1 MWDFARSRL
10 SAHALDDRLLH
21 SAAALKRRRK
31 VNMERE
37 KLEFDVL
44 FVGAGPANLAGAI
57 HLKKLAQQQGREI
70 EVCIIEK
77 AESVGAHSLSGAVLD
92 PRALIELMPDFR
104 EKGCPIEETDLRD
117 GVFYLTATGQLRLPY
132 TPPYMHNKGCF
143 IISLSKFC
151 AWLATIAEEVGVNI
165 FPGFAGVEALYD
177 EAGRRVIG
185 VRTGDKGVNKD
196 GKQKSTFEPGVD
208 LLANVTVF
216 GEGPKGSLIR
226 EVGTKLGIFAG
237 RMPQVFETAVKEVIE
252 IPAASPF
259 LTSPFTVLHT
269 FGYPLGLNTKGGGF
283 LYRMKENRVSLG
295 LVVGLDYED
304 PVLEPYQEFLRL
316 KKHPLIADI
325 IRDGKVL
332 QQGAKTLAAGG
343 LYTMPQLAVDGAL
356 FVGDSASML
365 NVQRLKGIHTAMKS
379 GMLAAETILTAIG
392 KGDVSAAALGGYRVK
407 VDGSWIRNEL
417 HAARNFGQALSQKGI
432 AKFIT
437 LGAQFVTGGRGF
449 VDPMNITDD
458 AATLQTGHF
467 RPPTQV
473 QDLDGKLYLDKLT
486 GVYFSG
492 TKHEEDQPCHLL
504 IPDTEVCVTRC
515 WETFRSPCT
524 RFCPGQVYEMIEED
538 GGRRRLK
545 LTPSNCLHC
554 KTCEIKD
561 PFKNIIW
568 SCPEGGGGPNY
579 SIV

>member
-1 MWDFARSRL
+1 
-10 SAHALDDRLLH
+10 
-21 SAAALKRRRK
+21 
-31 VNMERE
+31 MERE

-57 HLKKLAQQQGREI
+57 HLKKLAQQQGRDI

-77 AESVGAHSLSGAVLD
+77 AESIGAHSLSGAVLD
-92 PRALIELMPDFR
+92 PKALIELMPDFR
-104 EKGCPIEETDLRD
+104 KKGCPIEETDLRD

-132 TPPYMHNKGCF
+132 TPPVMHNAGCF

-151 AWLATIAEEVGVNI
+151 AWLATIAEELGVNI

-208 LLANVTVF
+208 LLAKVTVF

-392 KGDVSAAALGGYRVK
+392 KGDVSAATLGDYRVK

-417 HAARNFGQALSQKGI
+417 YAARNFGQALSQKGI

-458 AATLQTGHF
+458 AATLQAGHF

-504 IPDTEVCVTRC
+504 IPDTELCVTRC

-524 RFCPGQVYEMIEED
+524 RFCPGQVYEMIQEE

-568 SCPEGGGGPNY
+568 TCPEGGGGPNY

>member
-1 MWDFARSRL
+1 
-10 SAHALDDRLLH
+10 
-21 SAAALKRRRK
+21 
-31 VNMERE
+31 MERE

-57 HLKKLAQQQGREI
+57 HLKKLAQQQGRDI
-70 EVCIIEK
+70 EVGIIEK
-77 AESVGAHSLSGAVLD
+77 AESIGAHSLSGAVLD
-92 PRALIELMPDFR
+92 PKALIDLIPDFR
-104 EKGCPIEETDLRD
+104 AKGCPVEETDLRD
-117 GVFYLTATGQLRLPY
+117 GVFYLTTTGRLRLPY
-132 TPPYMHNKGCF
+132 TPPYMHNEGCF

-151 AWLATIAEEVGVNI
+151 AWLGTIAEELGVNI

-177 EAGRRVIG
+177 EGERGVIG

-196 GKQKSTFEPGVD
+196 GQPKTNFEPGVD
-208 LLANVTVF
+208 LLAKVTVF

-226 EVGTKLGIFAG
+226 EVAQKLGIFAG

-252 IPAASPF
+252 IPATSPF

-269 FGYPLGLNTKGGGF
+269 FGFPLGLNIKGGGF

-304 PVLEPYQEFLRL
+304 PVFEPYQEFLRW
-316 KKHPLIADI
+316 KRHPLIADI
-325 IRDGKVL
+325 IRNGKVL
-332 QQGAKTLAAGG
+332 QQGAKTLSAGG

-379 GMLAAETILTAIG
+379 GMLAAETILTAIE
-392 KGDVSAAALGGYRVK
+392 KGDVSAATLGDYRAK
-407 VDGSWIRNEL
+407 VDGSWIRSEL
-417 HAARNFGQALSQKGI
+417 YAARNFGQALSRKGI

-437 LGAQFVTGGRGF
+437 LGAQFLTGGRGF
-449 VDPMNITDD
+449 VDPMNIPDD
-458 AATLQTGHF
+458 ASTLQAGHF
-467 RPPTQV
+467 KSPTQV
-473 QDLDGKLYLDKLT
+473 PDLDGKLYLDKLT
-486 GVYFSG
+486 GVYLSG
-492 TKHEEDQPCHLL
+492 TKHEEDQPCHLV
-504 IPDTEVCVTRC
+504 IPDTELCVTRC
-515 WETFRSPCT
+515 WDTFRSPCT
-524 RFCPGQVYEMIEED
+524 RFCPGQVYEMIQEA

-568 SCPEGGGGPNY
+568 TCPEGGGGPNY
-579 SIV
+579 SIL

>member
-1 MWDFARSRL
+1 
-10 SAHALDDRLLH
+10 
-21 SAAALKRRRK
+21 
-31 VNMERE
+31 MERE

-44 FVGAGPANLAGAI
+44 FVGAGPANLAGAV
-57 HLKKLAQQQGREI
+57 HLKKLAQQQGRDI

-132 TPPYMHNKGCF
+132 MPPAMHNEGCF

-151 AWLATIAEEVGVNI
+151 AWLGTIAEELGVNI

-196 GKQKSTFEPGVD
+196 GKPRTNFEPGVD

-379 GMLAAETILTAIG
+379 GMLAAETILTAMG
-392 KGDVSAAALGGYRVK
+392 KGDVSAATLGDYRVK

-417 HAARNFGQALSQKGI
+417 YAARNFGQALSQKGI

-458 AATLQTGHF
+458 AATLQAGHF

-504 IPDTEVCVTRC
+504 IPDTELCVTRC

-524 RFCPGQVYEMIEED
+524 RFCPGQVYEMIQEE

-568 SCPEGGGGPNY
+568 TCPEGGGGPNY

>member
-1 MWDFARSRL
+1 MG
-10 SAHALDDRLLH
+10 
-21 SAAALKRRRK
+21 
-31 VNMERE
+31 RE

-57 HLKKLAQQQGREI
+57 HLKKLAQQQGRDI

-77 AESVGAHSLSGAVLD
+77 AESIGAHSLSGAVLD
-92 PRALIELMPDFR
+92 PKALIDLMPDFR

-132 TPPYMHNKGCF
+132 TPPAMHNEGCF

-151 AWLATIAEEVGVNI
+151 AWLGTIAEELGVNI

-196 GKQKSTFEPGVD
+196 GKPRTNFEPGVD
-208 LLANVTVF
+208 LLAKVTVF

-226 EVGTKLGIFAG
+226 EVGKKLGIFAG
-237 RMPQVFETAVKEVIE
+237 QMPQVFETAVKEVIE
-252 IPAASPF
+252 ISAASPF

-379 GMLAAETILTAIG
+379 GMLAAETILTAMG
-392 KGDVSAAALGGYRVK
+392 KGDVSAATLGDYRAK

-417 HAARNFGQALSQKGI
+417 YAARNFGQALSQKGI

-458 AATLQTGHF
+458 ASTLQAGHF

-504 IPDTEVCVTRC
+504 IPDTELCVTRC

-524 RFCPGQVYEMIEED
+524 RFCPGQVYEMIQEE

-561 PFKNIIW
+561 PFKNIVW
-568 SCPEGGGGPNY
+568 TCPEGGGGPNY